1 MRAAA
6 AFARLG
12 GGTGAVGKGCVVG
25 TADITGLD
33 IFEVEMMTEGL
44 EV

>member
-12 GGTGAVGKGCVVG
+12 GGRTGAGAKVG

-33 IFEVEMMTEGL
+33 IHEVEMVAEGPD
-44 EV
+44 V